1 MWLRASSGVRS
12 RPSRPITT
20 PTSSSKS
27 SACEP
32 GGAATGSPDPT
43 AACGLPYRYVGCS
56 YQAAIACS
64 AFPVIVAAPWTCS
77 SKATKSRNDAGRTG
91 DRSRTRSDDTISITS
106 SSDGAVRAVAAVS
119 RSVPTGNSRT
129 VATKMSSALTTPTRS
144 WPSTSTR
151 AYLTV
156 RLLPPDRSDVDDG
169 REGPLAPVQHRDRLA
184 ERVLLEVRV
193 RAVLLEGVL
202 VVVDLEDLE
211 DRRLVG
217 VLVDDV
223 GLAAGLFARR
233 RREGGE
239 RLADDVLLAGHDGV
253 LDGHAA
259 AGRQRRRGR
268 VGRVAD
274 QQHPAAVPRVRRQ
287 QPVVVVHHD
296 ERLVGQVLAQLHHQR
311 GRERLEVLPHD
322 RAGLVGL
329 EEAGL
334 LRLVAT

>member
-1 MWLRASSGVRS
+1 MCSRASSGVRS

-64 AFPVIVAAPWTCS
+64 AFPVIVAAPCTCS

-169 REGPLAPVQHRDRLA
+169 REGPLALVQHRDRLA

-193 RAVLLEGVL
+193 GAVLLEGVL

-239 RLADDVLLAGHDGV
+239 RLADDVLLAGLGRPGCRTDECHFSLLFLVGISR
-253 LDGHAA
+253 GWRARPWRGPAA
-259 AGRQRRRGR
+259 RSAGGSGRCAGACGRARRWSRRRG
-268 VGRVAD
+268 A
-274 QQHPAAVPRVRRQ
+274 
-287 QPVVVVHHD
+287 
-296 ERLVGQVLAQLHHQR
+296 
-311 GRERLEVLPHD
+311 
-322 RAGLVGL
+322 RARSG
-329 EEAGL
+329 AS
-334 LRLVAT
+334 